1 MGADTHYYDYVIIGS
16 GFGGSVSALRLAEK
30 GYSVL
35 VLERGKRFEAK
46 DFPKTNWNL
55 PKFLWMPSLRMFGFM
70 GINFLN
76 DILIYNG
83 TGVGGGSLVY
93 ASTHIKPGKAFFE
106 APEWA
111 DLADWKAELEPH
123 YKTADRMLGT
133 ARNPRADWPAD
144 QVMREIAEEL
154 GREKTFA
161 PTPVG
166 IFFGEEGK
174 TVPDP
179 FFGGEGPDRTG
190 CIHCGGCMV
199 GCRHNA
205 KNTLDKNYLYLAELR
220 GAKIRPESNVIDVRP
235 LYGPQKDDAR
245 YEIVSE
251 KTTAWFRKPKTT
263 VRARNVVFSAGV
275 LGTVNLLLRCRDE
288 TKSLPN
294 ISDKLG
300 KIVRSNSESIMG
312 VTARHGSEEKD
323 FSKGVAITS
332 HFWIDDVTSVEPVR
346 YSRGSSFMRNLAVPL
361 TELEGGVG
369 RRLIEFA
376 KYTIK
381 QPYDFFKTRLMSGWA
396 RDSTILLIMQTVDNR
411 MSLKRGRNI
420 WTAFRTGLV
429 SELDKDI
436 PLTSVIEAGRKVAEL
451 FGKKTDGVISAS
463 LNEVLLNTASTAHIL
478 GGCGIAADEQQG
490 VINTNHEL
498 FNYPGLYVADGS
510 VIPANLGVN
519 PSLTITAMS
528 ERAMSLIP
536 TKQTADRSAFLEWPE
551 NYTKTQIPHTGRKKL
566 LALFA
571 VLPMA
576 LFLLSTFLKRK

>member
-1 MGADTHYYDYVIIGS
+1 MSADTEYFDYVIIGS

-35 VLERGKRFEAK
+35 VLERGKRYNAA

-55 PKFLWMPSLRMFGFM
+55 RKFLWMPTLRMFGFM

-93 ASTHIKPGKAFFE
+93 ASTHIKPNRAFFE

-111 DLADWKAELEPH
+111 DLADWESELEPH
-123 YKTADRMLGT
+123 YQMANRMLGT

-144 QVMREIAEEL
+144 QVLKEIAQEL
-154 GREKTFA
+154 GREHTFSA
-161 PTPVG
+161 TPVG
-166 IFFGEEGK
+166 IFFGEPGK
-174 TVPDP
+174 NVPDP
-179 FFGGEGPDRTG
+179 YFGGEGPDRSG

-220 GAKIRPESNVIDVRP
+220 GTKIRPESNVVDVRP
-235 LYGPQKDDAR
+235 LYGAQVDDAR
-245 YEIVSE
+245 YEVVYE
-251 KTTAWFRKPKTT
+251 KSTAWFRKPKSA

-275 LGTVNLLLRCRDE
+275 LGTVNLLLKCRNE
-288 TKSLPN
+288 TNSLPN
-294 ISDKLG
+294 LSSQLG

-312 VTARHGSEEKD
+312 ITAREGSEDKD

-346 YSRGSSFMRNLAVPL
+346 YSRGSSFMRTLSVPL
-361 TELEGGVG
+361 TELDGGALT
-369 RRLIEFA
+369 RLVEFA

-381 QPYDFFKTRLMSGWA
+381 RPYDFVKTRILPGWA
-396 RDSTILLIMQTVDNR
+396 RDSTILLFMQSVDNR

-420 WTAFRTGLV
+420 WTAFRKGLV
-429 SELDKDI
+429 SELDKEI
-436 PLTSVIEAGRKVAEL
+436 PVTSVIEAGRKVAEL
-451 FGKKTDGVISAS
+451 FGRKTNGVVAAS
-463 LNEVLLNTASTAHIL
+463 FNEVLLNTASTAHIL
-478 GGCGIAADEQQG
+478 GGCGIGADETKG
-490 VINTNHEL
+490 VIDTNHEV
-498 FNYPGLYVADGS
+498 FNYPGLFVADGS

-519 PSLTITAMS
+519 PSLTITAMT
-528 ERAMSLIP
+528 ERAMSLVP
-536 TKQTADRSAFLEWPE
+536 RKEAADRTTYLEWPE
-551 NYTKTQIPHTGRKKL
+551 GYRPETESAHRGKIFLG
-566 LALFA
+566 LAAFIA
-571 VLPMA
+571 MTV
-576 LFLLSTFLKRK
+576 FLLSTFLKRK